1 MMNFKTNF
9 DDEWKYWIWHNVNR
23 GCPKKEIFDILL
35 KNGFCV
41 HTIKNELNFDPVTT
55 LQNSK
60 VVEKLRSAKNVTQVH
75 TDQLELF
82 TISNFLDESQCER
95 VIDISKNNFH
105 RSTVTMQSS
114 DKYFRTSSTCSFE
127 RCNNE
132 RDISF
137 INSID
142 KKICDTL
149 GIDSSFSEP
158 IQAQRYTVTQQFKP
172 HTDFFSEDEY
182 DEHCVYQGN
191 RTWTFMIYL
200 NTVQE
205 GGETYMCKI
214 NKKFIPQSGT
224 ALIWN
229 NLNQNGRGNENTLHS
244 GEPVLKGSK
253 YIITKWFRQKSASAA
268 VEPVG

>member
-1 MMNFKTNF
+1 MSQITSDTTNAPLHVIPELVNFYL
-9 DDEWKYWIWHNVNR
+9 DEKDHRQFACTDRYHNER
-23 GCPKKEIFDILL
+23 KKNLPAKER
-35 KNGFCV
+35 FCV
-41 HTIKNELNFDPVTT
+41 KEFNEL
-55 LQNSK
+55 
-60 VVEKLRSAKNVTQVH
+60 
-75 TDQLELF
+75 
-82 TISNFLDESQCER
+82 
-95 VIDISKNNFH
+95 
-105 RSTVTMQSS
+105 
-114 DKYFRTSSTCSFE
+114 
-127 RCNNE
+127 CNNE